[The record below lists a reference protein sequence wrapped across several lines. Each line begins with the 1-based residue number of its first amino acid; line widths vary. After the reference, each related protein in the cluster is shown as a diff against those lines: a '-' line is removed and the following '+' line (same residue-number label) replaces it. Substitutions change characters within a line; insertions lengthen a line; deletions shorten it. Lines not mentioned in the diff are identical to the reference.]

1 MLEHEPLI
9 RVGAF
14 AATLLLCAA
23 LEQLRPRRTPTV
35 ARAARWPANLGLV
48 VVDTLV
54 VRLAFPFLAVGT
66 ALAVEDA
73 GFGLFNRIALPATVE
88 IPLAVLALDLAIYG
102 QHRLMHVLPTLW
114 RLHRVH
120 HSDLE
125 FDVTTGVRFHPVE
138 MVASMAIKMAFVS
151 LLGPAAAA
159 VVLFEVLLNATS
171 LFNHSNVRVPAAVES
186 WLRLLL
192 VTPDVHRVHHS
203 PRAVETD
210 SNFGFNFP
218 WWDRLFGTYR
228 AQPQDGH
235 ERMRIGLEAF
245 RSPNE
250 QTLWRLLIQPGL
262 PSPGVPAHV
271 SVGGGTP

>member
-9 RVGAF
+9 RAAAF
-14 AATLLLCAA
+14 AATLAACAA
-23 LEQLRPRRTPTV
+23 LEWLRPRRRSTAP
-35 ARAARWPANLGLV
+35 RWPRWRVNLGLV
-48 VVDTLV
+48 AIDTLA

-73 GFGLFNRIALPATVE
+73 GFGLLNWLALPAAWE
-88 IPLAVLALDLAIYG
+88 IVLAILLLDLAIYL
-102 QHRLMHVLPTLW
+102 QHRLMHALPTMW

-125 FDVTTGVRFHPVE
+125 FDLTTGVRFHPVE
-138 MVASMAIKMAFVS
+138 MAVSMAIKMAVVA

-171 LFNHSNVRVPAAVES
+171 LFNHSNLRVPAAVEP

-203 PRAVETD
+203 PHPAETD

-228 AQPQDGH
+228 AQPRDGH
-235 ERMRIGLEAF
+235 EGMRIGLDAF
-245 RSPNE
+245 RSPAE
-250 QTLWRLLIQPGL
+250 QTLRELLIQPGR
-262 PSPGVPAHV
+262 PARGAPIHAPQ
-271 SVGGGTP
+271 GGATP